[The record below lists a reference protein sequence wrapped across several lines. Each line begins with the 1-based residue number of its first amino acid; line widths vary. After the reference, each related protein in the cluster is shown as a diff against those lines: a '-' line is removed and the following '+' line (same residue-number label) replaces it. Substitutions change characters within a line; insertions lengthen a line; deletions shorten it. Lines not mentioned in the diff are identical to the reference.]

1 MCWFLPEDSTLR
13 IVSLFLTDK
22 YISDGTAVL
31 ATVDTYNLGTGLWRS
46 TATGIGQLS
55 VARGFLAVAAL
66 GSQVVFAGG
75 MYASV
80 SVTLFFTLTV

>member
-1 MCWFLPEDSTLR
+1 MCWFLPEDSTFR
-13 IVSLFLTDK
+13 IVFLFMTDK

-31 ATVDTYNLGTGLWRS
+31 ATVDIYNLGTGLWRS

-66 GSQVVFAGG
+66 GSQILFAGG
-75 MYASV
+75 LYASV
-80 SVTLFFTLTV
+80 SVLCFLR